1 VPCRRSRLVRSSS
14 TRSGSWTLLSLVS
27 ITFIFTTTRAQ
38 GRVGGAGVDVSNNDH
53 HSGLLAVVVL
63 HQSLLVLVLVLVL
76 VVES

>member
-1 VPCRRSRLVRSSS
+1 
-14 TRSGSWTLLSLVS
+14 VS
-27 ITFIFTTTRAQ
+27 ITFIFTATRAQ